1 MPHQYG
7 IPGYGQAVHTPPSPP
22 MQHGA
27 VIPRLSGAV
36 IPVQSGAVGLQ
47 SAQQSTPHYRGQ
59 VEDKKLTREAM
70 ERYLRD
76 RNDMIIVILHAKV
89 IYYFLLFR
97 MQMSEIR
104 QDKKL
109 LHIVV

>member
-1 MPHQYG
+1 
-7 IPGYGQAVHTPPSPP
+7 

-36 IPVQSGAVGLQ
+36 IPVQSGGGGVVGLQ

-89 IYYFLLFR
+89 I
-97 MQMSEIR
+97 
-104 QDKKL
+104 
-109 LHIVV
+109 